1 MGEEDADK
9 PFWAKFLRSDYM
21 DQSDD
26 GPVLAKV
33 MDVLDGD
40 LAVDDVV
47 KPKKDQQQDAA

>member
-9 PFWAKFLRSDYM
+9 PFWAKFLRADYM

-26 GPVLAKV
+26 GPVLARV
-33 MDVLDGD
+33 MDVLDGN